1 MFYIIFFTII
11 AASVVV
17 ALVIVGRKLPQLTL
31 IDTDIL
37 PKERET
43 KRKKEIFQRRVDRH
57 TNAWWQRTLD
67 RIVPHVW
74 RIRNGFRAM
83 YGKMLVLDSQ
93 YTEEKPLTPEDIEDK
108 VRTLMLKAERLIEED
123 DVEGAEKAFVQVI
136 SLDQKHI
143 FAYAGLGDLYMD
155 SKQYEQ
161 AREMFGYLIRLSVR
175 DCAFSKP
182 KQEKGK
188 RPKGHIAMVH
198 AEDCQESAEVHA
210 EAAKNYAK
218 YGETFEVKDDIAG
231 ARLAYEQAV
240 LYEAS
245 NPRYLDLLVEA
256 CILEGDQER
265 AREVLR
271 TLDEVNPE
279 NQKLESLQ
287 ERIKEMQASA
297 PAKG

>member
-1 MFYIIFFTII
+1 MFYIVFFTII
-11 AASVVV
+11 AACVIA

-43 KRKKEIFQRRVDRH
+43 KRKKEILQRRVDRH
-57 TNAWWQRTLD
+57 TSAWWQRTLD

-108 VRTLMLKAERLIEED
+108 VRKLMLKAERLIEEGD
-123 DVEGAEKAFVQVI
+123 IAGAEKVFVQVI
-136 SLDQKHI
+136 SLDQKHVA
-143 FAYAGLGDLYMD
+143 AYAGLGDLYMD
-155 SKQYEQ
+155 SKQHEQ

-175 DCAFSKP
+175 GCTFRKP
-182 KQEKGK
+182 AQEKGK
-188 RPKGHIAMVH
+188 RPKGHVAMVH
-198 AEDCQESAEVHA
+198 AADCPESAEAHA
-210 EAAKNYAK
+210 EAAKNYTK
-218 YGETFEVKDDIAG
+218 YGETFQVKDDIAG

-265 AREVLR
+265 AREVLG
-271 TLDEVNPE
+271 TLKEVNPQ
-279 NQKLESLQ
+279 NQKLESLE
-287 ERIKEMQASA
+287 ERIREMQVNVSA
-297 PAKG
+297 EG